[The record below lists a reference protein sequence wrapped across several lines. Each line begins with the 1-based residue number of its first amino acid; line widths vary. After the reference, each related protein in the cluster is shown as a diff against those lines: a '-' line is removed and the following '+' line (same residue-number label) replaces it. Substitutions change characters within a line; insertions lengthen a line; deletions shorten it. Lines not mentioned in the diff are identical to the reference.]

1 MATTSLWHIKGRLG
15 DLIDYVENP
24 EKTVPKGTEDF
35 FNVFEYVRR
44 PDKTTDQYVDAI
56 NCRKEIALQQMILTK
71 KQYGKN
77 DKYIAWH
84 GYQSF
89 KVGEVTPDVAHEIGM
104 KLANEMWGDRFQ
116 VVVTTHLDKDHI
128 HNHFAFNSVSF
139 RDGGKYNYSKK
150 EQQRLRDTSDRLC
163 REYELSVIAHP
174 HKAPSRPVWLDEKS
188 GKPTRYNVYRK
199 DVTAAFSESTT
210 VQNAEKYLQRLGY
223 ITDFSGAHWKIRLPQ
238 YEHFT
243 RLDTLEERW
252 TPEYLRKNMGRNAP
266 YGSRRARVEF
276 TPYMPYEYRYY
287 YTPFQRPSHIYK
299 LYVYYCF
306 ELGIF
311 PKNQYHEPVSPY
323 LREDLRRLD
332 EYTAQ
337 IDYMQFQRI
346 QTLDDLY
353 EDRAY
358 LEDRLSDLTAQ
369 RTKLQ
374 NKIRRAT
381 PEEKVSLRREKSKL
395 TEEITEVRKDLKC
408 NRAIEERS
416 VHIQDTLDMIYANE
430 ERAAGREVPQQTTYE
445 ETNITTKKKERNY
458 ER

>member
-1 MATTSLWHIKGRLG
+1 
-15 DLIDYVENP
+15 
-24 EKTVPKGTEDF
+24 
-35 FNVFEYVRR
+35 
-44 PDKTTDQYVDAI
+44 
-56 NCRKEIALQQMILTK
+56 
-71 KQYGKN
+71 
-77 DKYIAWH
+77 
-84 GYQSF
+84 
-89 KVGEVTPDVAHEIGM
+89 
-104 KLANEMWGDRFQ
+104 MWF
-116 VVVTTHLDKDHI
+116 

-163 REYELSVIAHP
+163 REYELSVITHP

-199 DVTAAFSESTT
+199 DVTAAFAGSTT

-252 TPEYLRKNMGRNAP
+252 TPEYLRRNMGRNAP
-266 YGSRRARVEF
+266 FGSRRARVEF

-287 YTPFQRPSHIYK
+287 YTPFQRTSHIYK
-299 LYVYYCF
+299 LFVYYCF

-311 PKNQYHEPVSPY
+311 PKYQDYKPVSPY
-323 LREDLRRLD
+323 LQEDLRKLD
-332 EYTAQ
+332 EFTAQ
-337 IDYMQFQRI
+337 VDYMCFRGI

-353 EDRAY
+353 DDRAY
-358 LEDRLSDLTAQ
+358 LEEQLDDLKAQ

-381 PEEKVSLRREKSKL
+381 PEEKVSLRREKSIL
-395 TEEITEVRKDLKC
+395 TEEITEIRKNLKC
-408 NRAIEERS
+408 NYAIEKRS
-416 VHIQDTLDMIYANE
+416 VHIQDTLDRVSANE
-430 ERAAGREVPQQTTYE
+430 RRAAGRDASQQTTYE
-445 ETNITTKKKERNY
+445 ENDITTKNKERNY

>member
-1 MATTSLWHIKGRLG
+1 
-15 DLIDYVENP
+15 
-24 EKTVPKGTEDF
+24 
-35 FNVFEYVRR
+35 
-44 PDKTTDQYVDAI
+44 
-56 NCRKEIALQQMILTK
+56 
-71 KQYGKN
+71 
-77 DKYIAWH
+77 
-84 GYQSF
+84 
-89 KVGEVTPDVAHEIGM
+89 M
-104 KLANEMWGDRFQ
+104 KLANGLWGDRFQ

-199 DVTAAFSESTT
+199 DVTAAFLESTT

-287 YTPFQRPSHIYK
+287 YTPFQRTSHIYK

-323 LREDLRRLD
+323 LREDLRKLD
-332 EYTAQ
+332 EFTAQ
-337 IDYMQFQRI
+337 IDYMQFQHI

-353 EDRAY
+353 DDRAY

-381 PEEKVSLRREKSKL
+381 PEEMVSLRREKSKL
-395 TEEITEVRKDLKC
+395 TEEITAVRKDLKC

-416 VHIQDTLDMIYANE
+416 VHIQDMLDMIYANE

-445 ETNITTKKKERNY
+445 ETNITTKKKERIY